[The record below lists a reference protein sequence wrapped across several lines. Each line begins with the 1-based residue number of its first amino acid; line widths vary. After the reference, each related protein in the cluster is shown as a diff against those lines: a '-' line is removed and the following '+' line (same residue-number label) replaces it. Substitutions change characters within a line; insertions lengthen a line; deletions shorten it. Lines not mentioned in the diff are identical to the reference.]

1 MMTINIDNI
10 YFEKERER
18 DCLEKHYTNI
28 PLYLY
33 FSSFYRRINRAKG
46 STGSNGKV
54 NGKLAP
60 TNAGIHTT

>member
-10 YFEKERER
+10 YFEREREIVWKSIIR
-18 DCLEKHYTNI
+18 I